1 MNTLFKELR
10 LEKGLTLK
18 EVAGAIGITLSAY
31 SNYEQGLREPS
42 LSILKRICEYFEV
55 SADYFLELE
64 TDIGTKLYTNAPAKI
79 LSNKEKSPTVELTAE
94 EKELLDNYRQL
105 PKDLKHRAEA
115 YMEKLVEVL
124 NEEDVRP
131 ISAPSNPSSQTPR
144 STLRIT
150 RRR

>member
-1 MNTLFKELR
+1 MFSKILR
-10 LEKGLTLK
+10 K
-18 EVAGAIGITLSAY
+18 
-31 SNYEQGLREPS
+31 LREADG
-42 LSILKRICEYFEV
+42 LSQIRFAEEIDFSQAAV
-55 SADYFLELE
+55 SAWENNTREPGIEALLQISKFFNVSVDYLVKGENFKPE
-64 TDIGTKLYTNAPAKI
+64 TR
-79 LSNKEKSPTVELTAE
+79 KEQYSPTVELTAE

-131 ISAPSNPSSQTPR
+131 ISAPSTPSSQTPR